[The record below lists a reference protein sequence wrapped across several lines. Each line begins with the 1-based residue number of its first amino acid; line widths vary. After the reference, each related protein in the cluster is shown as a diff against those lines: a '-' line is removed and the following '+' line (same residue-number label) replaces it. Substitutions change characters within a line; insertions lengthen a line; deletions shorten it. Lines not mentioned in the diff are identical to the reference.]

1 MSRFPPA
8 TESESFMKKP
18 LLRVEEAAEA
28 LAVSRWTIY
37 RWVEQ
42 GRLEGTK
49 IGRGSLR
56 VFSRSIEKLVE
67 QNRTDDLSPELFVHR
82 EELSPVS
89 SAAH

>member
-1 MSRFPPA
+1 MV
-8 TESESFMKKP
+8 KQ
-18 LLRVEEAAEA
+18 LLRVEEAADA

-56 VFSRSIEKLVE
+56 IFRASIEKLVQ
-67 QNRTDDLSPELFVHR
+67 QNRVDDCRLTV
-82 EELSPVS
+82 
-89 SAAH
+89 